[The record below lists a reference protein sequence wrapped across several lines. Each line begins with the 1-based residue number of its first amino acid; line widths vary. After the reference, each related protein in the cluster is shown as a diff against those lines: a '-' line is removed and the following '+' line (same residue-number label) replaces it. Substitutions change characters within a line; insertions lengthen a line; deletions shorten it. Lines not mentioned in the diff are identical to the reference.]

1 MKIKLSE
8 IYKIIDE
15 EIQKLNEGY
24 PLEIHVKD
32 KLKVDKIL
40 KSLKMKP
47 SKDWTTKFGGRQK
60 FILDIKNDKYYDKV
74 VELLMKKRIKV
85 S

>member
-1 MKIKLSE
+1 
-8 IYKIIDE
+8 
-15 EIQKLNEGY
+15 
-24 PLEIHVKD
+24 
-32 KLKVDKIL
+32 
-40 KSLKMKP
+40 MKP